1 MSRTLDRPACQ
12 AVTMSEMTIARILLL
27 ALAAI
32 QLLAGWDR
40 ASDQTGWA
48 IPSVFLVL
56 AIGCGVAAIAVPSL

>member
-1 MSRTLDRPACQ
+1 
-12 AVTMSEMTIARILLL
+12 MSEMTIARILLL